1 MLSVVTLCCRISGN
15 VCTMCYFGQIPC
27 VWMQVLEITVQVCFA
42 QWFGISL
49 GMCYCFSDLSRPI
62 FKLYG

>member
-1 MLSVVTLCCRISGN
+1 
-15 VCTMCYFGQIPC
+15 MCYFGQIPC